1 MTKYGFVID
10 QRACIGCHA
19 CTIACKSENQVPV
32 GAFRTWVKYIE
43 KGVFPNTRRYFTVE
57 RCQHCE
63 DAPCVEIC
71 PTRSLYKRH
80 DGIVDFDANRCIGC
94 KSCMQACPY
103 DALYIDPNTHTAAK
117 CNYCAHR
124 TDRGLLPACVIVC
137 PVKAIIAGDLE
148 DPSSEIA
155 QTLAREQVQV
165 RRPDQG
171 TRPQV
176 FYVGADETA
185 ITPGLAAQPSRYMW
199 SELGPSNV
207 TLEPKG
213 SLANHPRVAP
223 GDPLDGLAAAVRA
236 EVEASPRRAE
246 RISLEPVSRSSSST
260 HAVTVYDVAHP
271 KPWGWRVSSYLWTKS
286 IGGGALAVA
295 GPLLAL
301 GLLTHAVSV
310 GAGLLGALFTAL
322 TAVLLVWDLKRP
334 DRFWRVLLTPN
345 LRSWLPWGAYIL
357 TVYGALATAWFV
369 AAAAGVDAAPKA
381 LAWPALAG
389 GVAACG
395 YSAFLFGQA
404 EGRDF
409 WQSPLLLWQLLGAA
423 ALAGGAVL
431 VLIAVA
437 FDRSNHTLLTT
448 LSSILLG
455 GVLATLAVVLVEVGT
470 PHSNKDVAVA
480 AATMKRGFLARRF
493 WLGYVAAGG
502 VLPAALLIG
511 ALAGAPLAGLSAV
524 AAVSALIGLWFYE
537 DVWIRA
543 GQSVAMS

>member
-10 QRACIGCHA
+10 QRKCIGCHA

-32 GAFRTWVKYIE
+32 GSFRTWVKYIE
-43 KGVFPNTRRYFTVE
+43 KGQFPNTRRYFTVE

-63 DAPCVEIC
+63 DAPCIKIC
-71 PTRSLYKRH
+71 PTTALFKRK
-80 DGIVDFDANRCIGC
+80 DGIVDFDSQRCIGC
-94 KSCMQACPY
+94 KACMQACPY

-155 QTLAREQVQV
+155 ETLAREQVQV

-176 FYVGADETA
+176 FYVGADEMA
-185 ITPGLAAQPSRYMW
+185 ITPGLAAQPSRYMS
-199 SELGPSNV
+199 SEIGPSNV
-207 TLEPKG
+207 ALEPKG
-213 SLANHPRVAP
+213 SL
-223 GDPLDGLAAAVRA
+223 DGLVAAVRA
-236 EVEASPRRAE
+236 EVESSRWQSDSIP
-246 RISLEPVSRSSSST
+246 LQTVSKPSSTT
-260 HAVTVYDVAHP
+260 HAVTVYDVPHP

-286 IGGGALAVA
+286 IGGGILAVA
-295 GPLLAL
+295 GPMLAL
-301 GLLTHAVSV
+301 GLLTRGAIT
-310 GAGLLGALFTAL
+310 GAGLLAAVFTVL
-322 TAVLLVWDLKRP
+322 TAILLIWDLKRP

-357 TVYGALATAWFV
+357 TIYGALAAIWFLAAV
-369 AAAAGVDAAPKA
+369 AGMDAVPKA
-381 LAWPALAG
+381 LAWPAMLG

-423 ALAGGAVL
+423 ALAGAAIL
-431 VLIAVA
+431 TLITVA
-437 FDRSNHTLLTT
+437 FDRSNHSLLAT

-455 GVLATLAVVLVEVGT
+455 GVLATFAVVLAEIGT
-470 PHSNKDVAVA
+470 PHSNRDVATA
-480 AATMKRGFLARRF
+480 AAILKRGSLAPRF
-493 WLGYVAAGG
+493 WMGYVLVGA
-502 VLPAALLIG
+502 VVPSVLLIA
-511 ALAGAPLAGLSAV
+511 ALAGAPLVALSA
-524 AAVSALIGLWFYE
+524 AAAALALLGLWFYE
-537 DVWIRA
+537 DAWIRA